1 MVKKIKKGKAKTK
14 KPVKVKGVD
23 ISFLTKRQQTAMKKH
38 SVHHTKK
45 HMQEMATA
53 MKKGATF
60 EGSHTKA
67 MKKTGR

>member
-1 MVKKIKKGKAKTK
+1 MRKKTK
-14 KPVKVKGVD
+14 KEKAKKTVKVKGVD